1 MKHYLDFPGIAV
13 LAHRGG
19 ALEANEN
26 TLESFYY
33 ANEIGCDYI
42 ETDVQIS
49 SDGIPY
55 IFHDEDLSR
64 IVGKKKFFNELSSDE
79 INELVVFSSLKIP
92 TLRSVLESLPDTL
105 FQIDVKTDDV
115 AIPALKVIE
124 ECDALH
130 RVCIASF
137 SSSRLEVVRNLYPN
151 ICISMG
157 PKEIL
162 KTLLASFGLYRK
174 TIPGDCLQVPIYHY
188 GIKIVTQRFI
198 KYVQKKGL
206 KIIVWTI
213 NDTKTMER
221 LISMGVDGIITDK
234 PMELKNLLAKKKNLS
249 E

>member
-1 MKHYLDFPGIAV
+1 MKHYLDFQGMAV

-26 TLESFYY
+26 TLESFKY
-33 ANEIGCDYI
+33 AHEIGCDYI
-42 ETDVQIS
+42 ETDVQIT

-64 IVGKKKFFNELSSDE
+64 IVGEKKNFNELSSQEVDDL
-79 INELVVFSSLKIP
+79 IIFSDQKIP
-92 TLRSVLESLPDTL
+92 TLRSVLESLPTTL

-115 AIPALKVIE
+115 ALPALKVIE
-124 ECDALH
+124 ECNALN

-137 SSSRLEVVRNLYPN
+137 SSQRLEVVRNLYPN

-157 PKEIL
+157 PKEII
-162 KTLLASFGLYRK
+162 KTLLASFGLYNK
-174 TIPGDCLQVPIYHY
+174 SIHGQCLQVPIYQY

-198 KYVQKKGL
+198 NYVQKKGL

-213 NDTKTMER
+213 NDLKTMDK

-234 PMELKNLLAKKKNLS
+234 PLELKQLLAKKNIS
-249 E
+249 S

>member
-1 MKHYLDFPGIAV
+1 MKHYLDFEGMAV

-26 TLESFYY
+26 TLESFQY
-33 ANEIGCDYI
+33 AHDIGCEYI
-42 ETDVQIS
+42 ETDVQVT

-64 IVGKKKFFNELSSDE
+64 IVGEKKLFNELSSSE
-79 INELVVFSSLKIP
+79 IDNLVIFSDHKIP
-92 TLRSVLESLPDTL
+92 TLKSVLISLPNTL

-124 ECDALH
+124 ECGALN

-137 SSSRLEVVRNLYPN
+137 SSKRLEMVRNLYPD

-157 PKEIL
+157 PKEII
-162 KTLLASFGLYRK
+162 KTLLASFGLYSK
-174 TIPGDCLQVPIYHY
+174 LIHGQCLQVPIYQY

-198 KYVQKKGL
+198 NYVQKKGL

-213 NDTKTMER
+213 NDQETMDK
-221 LISMGVDGIITDK
+221 LIAMGVDGIITDK
-234 PMELKNLLAKKKNLS
+234 PLELKQLLTKKNILS
-249 E
+249 

>member
-26 TLESFYY
+26 TLESFQY
-33 ANEIGCDYI
+33 ADEIGCEYI
-42 ETDVQIS
+42 ETDVQVS

-64 IVGKKKFFNELSSDE
+64 IVGERKNFNELSSSE
-79 INELVVFSSLKIP
+79 INNLVIFIDHKIP
-92 TLRSVLESLPDTL
+92 TLESVLLSLPNTL

-115 AIPALKVIE
+115 ALPALQVIE
-124 ECDALH
+124 KCGALD

-137 SSSRLEVVRNLYPN
+137 SSNRLEVVREKFPN

-157 PKEIL
+157 PKEII
-162 KTLLASFGLYRK
+162 KTLLASFGLYSK
-174 TIPGDCLQVPIYHY
+174 PIHGDCLQVPIYYY

-198 KYVQKKGL
+198 NFVQSQGL

-213 NDTKTMER
+213 NDIKSMNK
-221 LISMGVDGIITDK
+221 LMDMGVDGIITDK
-234 PMELKNLLAKKKNLS
+234 PMELKRLLTKRS
-249 E
+249 T

>member
-26 TLESFYY
+26 TLESFQY
-33 ANEIGCDYI
+33 ADEIGCEYI
-42 ETDVQIS
+42 ETDVQVS

-64 IVGKKKFFNELSSDE
+64 IVGERKNFNELSSSE
-79 INELVVFSSLKIP
+79 INNLVIFIDHKIP
-92 TLRSVLESLPDTL
+92 TLESVLLSLPNTL

-115 AIPALKVIE
+115 ALPALKVIE
-124 ECDALH
+124 KCGALH

-137 SSSRLEVVRNLYPN
+137 SS
-151 ICISMG
+151 
-157 PKEIL
+157 
-162 KTLLASFGLYRK
+162 LLASFGLYSK
-174 TIPGDCLQVPIYHY
+174 PIHGDCLQVPIYYY

-198 KYVQKKGL
+198 NYVQSQGL

-213 NDTKTMER
+213 NDIKSMNK
-221 LISMGVDGIITDK
+221 LMDMGVDGIITDK
-234 PMELKNLLAKKKNLS
+234 PMELKRLLTKRS
-249 E
+249 T

>member
-1 MKHYLDFPGIAV
+1 MKHYLDFSGMAV

-26 TLESFYY
+26 TLESFIY
-33 ANEIGCDYI
+33 ANDIGCDYI
-42 ETDVQIS
+42 ETDVQVS

-64 IVGKKKFFNELSSDE
+64 VVGQKKYFNELSSAE
-79 INELVVFSSLKIP
+79 INALTIFNNQKIP
-92 TLRSVLESLPDTL
+92 TLQSVLDALPDTL

-124 ECDALH
+124 SCNALN

-137 SSSRLEVVRNLYPN
+137 SSKRLEVVRSFYPD

-157 PKEIL
+157 PNEII
-162 KTLLASFGLYRK
+162 KTLLGSFGLYSN
-174 TIPGDCLQVPIYHY
+174 PVHGDCLQVPIYHY

-198 KYVQKKGL
+198 NYVHSKGL

-213 NDTKTMER
+213 NDTKTMKK

-234 PMELKNLLAKKKNLS
+234 PKELKDLLIKIS
-249 E
+249 T

>member
-1 MKHYLDFPGIAV
+1 MKHYLDFPGMAV

-26 TLESFYY
+26 TLESFMY
-33 ANEIGCDYI
+33 AHDIGCDYI

-64 IVGKKKFFNELSSDE
+64 VVGKKKFFNELSSHE
-79 INELVVFSSLKIP
+79 INELTIFTYQKIP
-92 TLRSVLESLPDTL
+92 TLKKVLEALPDTL

-124 ECDALH
+124 ECNALN

-137 SSSRLEVVRNLYPN
+137 SSKRLEVVRNLYPN

-157 PKEIL
+157 PSEII
-162 KTLLASFGLYRK
+162 KTLLGSLGLYRK
-174 TIPGDCLQVPIYHY
+174 DVPGDCLQVPIYQY

-198 KYVQKKGL
+198 NYVHKKGL

-213 NDTKTMER
+213 NDTKTMKK

-234 PMELKNLLAKKKNLS
+234 PKELIDILVKKDI
-249 E
+249 